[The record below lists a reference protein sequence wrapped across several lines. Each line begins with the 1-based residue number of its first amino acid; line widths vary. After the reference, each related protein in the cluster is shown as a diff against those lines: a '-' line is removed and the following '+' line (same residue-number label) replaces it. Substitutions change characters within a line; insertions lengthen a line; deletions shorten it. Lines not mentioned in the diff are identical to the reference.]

1 MAQLNVRLLGPFQAT
16 QREQDAIDFE
26 TAKARALLAY
36 LAVEADRP
44 HQREAL
50 AEMLWPD
57 RPEGAAR
64 ANLRHT
70 LAGLRHAI
78 GDRAGS
84 AERAR
89 SGDKDADPP
98 FLHVTRQTIQLNRSS
113 DAWVDAAEFDALVAR
128 GMAPGG
134 LGVRQLEEAVGLYRG
149 AFLEDVLVGD
159 SAAFEEWALLKREQ
173 YSRQALGVLDR
184 LAEWHSQ
191 LGDHERALAYAR
203 RRVELEPWD
212 EKGQRQVMRL
222 LAYGGQRR
230 AALAQYE
237 ACRRMLEEELGV
249 EPEEGTLLLCERI
262 RDETLEAP
270 PAAPGFLYE
279 QEEGSGGERAFF
291 VAREGELSRLRGFL
305 DRALG
310 GQGQVVFV
318 SGEAGSGK
326 TALMQA
332 FAREAQEAHPEL
344 VVVGGSG
351 VAYTGLGDPYH
362 PFREVLELLSGA
374 AEARWR
380 AGAMTAEHARRLW
393 NTLPLTV
400 QALVAGGPDLVDSF
414 IGSKGLVE
422 RARTCGPAEAEWLGE
437 LEELVERKAAAPAGA
452 ETQQSALFGQ
462 YTQVVQS
469 LARQVPLLLIL
480 DDLQWMDVGSI
491 SLLFHLGHHLEGS
504 RILIVGVYRP
514 AELAPGLYK
523 SEFGAQPGTS
533 KQQERHPLASLVN
546 EFKRR
551 FGDIEI
557 DLSQAEGRLFV
568 DTFVD
573 AQPNRLNT
581 VFRETLFDQ
590 TRGHPLFT
598 VELFRGLQERG
609 DLIQDEQGRWV
620 EGAMVDWKTLP
631 TRVEAVIA
639 ERIARLPEP
648 LQQALRVASVE
659 GETFT
664 AEVAAR
670 VLAVEEQEIVARM
683 SGELDKIHHLIRA
696 QGIRRLG
703 AEPSTS
709 GQCLSRYRFRHILFQ
724 KYLYGT
730 LDPVERGHLHEAVGT
745 ALEVLFGNS
754 EEEIVTIAP
763 QLARHFQEAGTV
775 DKAIEYLLQAG
786 KRATQMS
793 AAEEAIAH
801 FAQGL
806 ALLEPLPDTPER
818 ARRELALQIGLIG
831 PMLMIT
837 DPIALEVER
846 AHIRAWE
853 LFQKAKDTAPFL
865 PDLHYLAHFCISRGD
880 HRTANEITRQ
890 FVAQVEQTDN
900 VSLTLMAHSVRG
912 WNCFLRGELGPA
924 RAHLERASACADLQ
938 ASSPLAPFYRASLL
952 ALDPHVQTLGYLA
965 FLMWELGYPE
975 QALRRSQET
984 VALARKL
991 GLIQTLLVAYC
1002 LVGVFSMTCRDIQMA
1017 HEYGEI
1023 LIHLAAEPEHRIA
1036 YWEAAGHCVY
1046 GWALAMQGQGKAGI
1060 AQMQQGIAESRAIEA
1075 WLTHPCFATHLAQ
1088 VYGRT
1093 GQVEEGI
1100 ALLDEALA
1108 VARRNGEQWI
1118 DAEIFRLK
1126 GDLLLAQGEAVAD
1139 VEHAY
1144 WQAIELARQRDA
1156 RSWELRATT
1165 SLCRLWQKQG
1175 KREEGRK
1182 LLGEV
1187 YNWFTEGFD
1196 TPDLQEAKALLEEHT
1211 SRADMGF

>member
-1 MAQLNVRLLGPFQAT
+1 MTHLQVRLLGPFQVARSGRVIT
-16 QREQDAIDFE
+16 EFQ
-26 TAKARALLAY
+26 TTKTRALLVY

-64 ANLRHT
+64 ANLRHVLT
-70 LAGLRHAI
+70 NLRNVI
-78 GDRAGS
+78 GDRAQPDGCE
-84 AERAR
+84 AEP
-89 SGDKDADPP
+89 S
-98 FLHVTRQTIQLNRSS
+98 FLLTTRETIQFNTAS
-113 DAWVDAAEFDALVAR
+113 DVWVDVAEFESLAAR
-128 GMAPGG
+128 GVQTGRPNIG
-134 LGVRQLEEAVGLYRG
+134 QLKEAIELYQG
-149 AFLEDVLVGD
+149 NFLEDLSVGD
-159 SAAFEEWALLKREQ
+159 STAFEEWALLKREQ
-173 YSRQALGVLDR
+173 YSRQVSGVLSR
-184 LAEWHSQ
+184 LAEWYAQ
-191 LGDHERALAYAR
+191 MGEYERALEYAR
-203 RRVELEPWD
+203 QRVDLEPWD
-212 EKGQRQVMRL
+212 EERQRQVMRL
-222 LAYGGQRR
+222 MALAGQRSD
-230 AALAQYE
+230 ALAQYE
-237 ACRRMLEEELGV
+237 ACRRVLQEELGV
-249 EPEEGTLLLCERI
+249 EPEESTVLLYERI

-270 PAAPGFLYE
+270 PPAPGFLYE
-279 QEEGSGGERAFF
+279 QEEGSEGERAFF

-305 DRALG
+305 GRALG

-332 FAREAQEAHPEL
+332 FALGAQEAHPEL
-344 VVVGGSG
+344 VVAGGNG

-400 QALVAGGPDLVDSF
+400 RALVVGGPDLVDSF

-422 RARTCGPAEAEWLGE
+422 RARACGPAEAGWLGE
-437 LEELVERKAAAPAGA
+437 LEELVERKAAALAGA

-462 YTQVVQS
+462 YTRVVQS

-480 DDLQWMDVGSI
+480 DDLQWMDVGST
-491 SLLFHLGHHLEGS
+491 SLLFHLGHHLEGR
-504 RILIVGVYRP
+504 RILIVGAYRP
-514 AELAPGLYK
+514 AEVALGLHRV
-523 SEFGAQPGTS
+523 EFGAQPGTS

-568 DTFVD
+568 DAFVD

-581 VFRETLFDQ
+581 IFRETLFDL

-609 DLIQDEQGRWV
+609 DLIQDAQGRWV
-620 EGAMVDWKTLP
+620 EGTRVDWKTLP
-631 TRVEAVIA
+631 ARVEAVIA
-639 ERIARLPEP
+639 ERIARLPKP
-648 LQQALRVASVE
+648 LRQVLKVASVE

-670 VLAVEEQEIVARM
+670 VLAVEEQEIVVRM
-683 SGELDKIHHLIRA
+683 SGELDKIHHLIHA

-703 AEPSTS
+703 AGPSTS
-709 GQCLSRYRFRHILFQ
+709 GQWLSRYRFRHILFQ
-724 KYLYGT
+724 KYLYST
-730 LDPVERGHLHEAVGT
+730 LDPVERAHLHEAVGT
-745 ALEVLFGNS
+745 AMEVIFGNS
-754 EEEIVTIAP
+754 EDEIATIAP

-775 DKAIEYLLQAG
+775 DKAVDYLLQAG
-786 KRATQMS
+786 KRATRIS

-818 ARRELALQIGLIG
+818 ARRELALQIGLLG
-831 PMLMIT
+831 PLLMNAS
-837 DPIALEVER
+837 PAVLEVER

-853 LFQKAKDTAPFL
+853 LFQKAKDTASFL
-865 PDLHYLAHFCISRGD
+865 PDLFYLAHFCSSRGD
-880 HRTANEITRQ
+880 HRTTNEITRQ
-890 FVAQVEQTDN
+890 LVAQAEHANN

-924 RAHLERASACADLQ
+924 HTHLERAIACANLQ
-938 ASSPLAPFYRASLL
+938 ASSPLDPFYRSNLL
-952 ALDPHVQTLGYLA
+952 APDPSVLTLGYLSL
-965 FLMWELGYPE
+965 LMWELGYPE

-984 VALARKL
+984 IALARKL

-1002 LVGVFSMTCRDIQMA
+1002 EAGICAMMRQDIQLA
-1017 HEYGEI
+1017 HEYGEV
-1023 LIHLAAEPEHRIA
+1023 LVHLTAKHRNA
-1036 YWEAAGHCVY
+1036 FGEVAGHCIY

-1060 AQMQQGIAESRAIEA
+1060 AQMRQGVAESKAIEG
-1075 WLTHPCFATHLAQ
+1075 WLLHPYFATHLAQ
-1088 VYGRT
+1088 VYGQT
-1093 GQVEEGI
+1093 GQVKEGI

-1118 DAEIFRLK
+1118 DTEIFRLR
-1126 GDLLLAQGEAVAD
+1126 GDLLLARGEAAAD

-1144 WQAIELARQRDA
+1144 GQAIELARQRGA
-1156 RSWELRATT
+1156 RSRELRATT

-1175 KREEGRK
+1175 KREEGQK
-1182 LLGEV
+1182 LLV
-1187 YNWFTEGFD
+1187 DIYNWFTEGFD
-1196 TPDLQEAKALLEEHT
+1196 TPDLQEAKVLLESLSH
-1211 SRADMGF
+1211 R

>member
-1 MAQLNVRLLGPFQAT
+1 MTHLQVRLLGPFQVARSGRVIT
-16 QREQDAIDFE
+16 EFQ
-26 TAKARALLAY
+26 TTKTRALLVY
-36 LAVEADRP
+36 LAVESDRP
-44 HQREAL
+44 HRRAAL
-50 AEMLWPD
+50 AEMLWPN
-57 RPEGAAR
+57 RAEGAAR
-64 ANLRHT
+64 ANLRHI
-70 LAGLRHAI
+70 LADLRRAI
-78 GDRAGS
+78 GCYD
-84 AERAR
+84 AEP
-89 SGDKDADPP
+89 S
-98 FLHVTRQTIQLNRSS
+98 FLLTTRETIQFNIAS
-113 DAWVDAAEFDALVAR
+113 DVWVDVAEFESLAAR
-128 GMAPGG
+128 GVQTGHPNIG
-134 LGVRQLEEAVGLYRG
+134 QLKEALALYRG
-149 AFLEDVLVGD
+149 YFLEDLSVGD
-159 SAAFEEWALLKREQ
+159 SAAFEEWVLLKREQ
-173 YSRQALGVLDR
+173 YSRQALDVLDR
-184 LAEWHSQ
+184 LAEWYSR
-191 LGDHERALAYAR
+191 LGNHERALAYAR
-203 RRVELEPWD
+203 QRVELEPWD

-222 LAYGGQRR
+222 LAYGGRR
-230 AALAQYE
+230 GAALAQYE
-237 ACRRMLEEELGV
+237 ACRRTLEEELGV
-249 EPEEGTLLLCERI
+249 EPEESTVLLYERI

-270 PAAPGFLYE
+270 FSAPGFLYE
-279 QEEGSGGERAFF
+279 QEEGPGGERAFF

-326 TALMQA
+326 TALVQA
-332 FAREAQEAHPEL
+332 FALGAQETHPEL
-344 VVVGGSG
+344 VVVGGNG

-422 RARTCGPAEAEWLGE
+422 RARTCGPAEAGWLGK
-437 LEELVERKAAAPAGA
+437 LEELVERKVAAPAGA
-452 ETQQSALFGQ
+452 GTQQSALFGQ
-462 YTQVVQS
+462 YTRVVQS

-504 RILIVGVYRP
+504 RILIVGAYRP
-514 AELAPGLYK
+514 AEVALGPHR

-568 DTFVD
+568 DMFVD

-590 TRGHPLFT
+590 TKGHPLFT

-620 EGAMVDWKTLP
+620 EGTTVDWKTLP

-670 VLAVEEQEIVARM
+670 VLAVDEREIVARM
-683 SGELDKIHHLIRA
+683 SGELDKIHHLVYA

-703 AEPSTS
+703 AESSTS

-745 ALEVLFGNS
+745 AMEVIFGNS
-754 EEEIVTIAP
+754 EEEIATIAP
-763 QLARHFQEAGTV
+763 QLARHFREAGTI
-775 DKAIEYLLQAG
+775 DKAIDYLLQAG

-801 FAQGL
+801 FTQGL
-806 ALLEPLPDTPER
+806 ALLELLSDTPER

-831 PMLMIT
+831 PLLMNASPT
-837 DPIALEVER
+837 VLEVEQ

-853 LFQKAKDTAPFL
+853 LFQKAKDTVSFL
-865 PDLHYLAHFCISRGD
+865 PDLRYLAHFCTSRGD

-890 FVAQVEQTDN
+890 FVAQVEHADK

-924 RAHLERASACADLQ
+924 RAHLERAIACADLQ
-938 ASSPLAPFYRASLL
+938 ASSSLVPFCRSNLL

-965 FLMWELGYPE
+965 FVMWELGYPE

-984 VALARKL
+984 IALARKL
-991 GLIQTLLVAYC
+991 GFIQTLSVAYC
-1002 LVGVFSMTCRDIQMA
+1002 LVGVCSMVRRDIQMA

-1023 LIHLAAEPEHRIA
+1023 LIHLTLAAEHRIA
-1036 YWEAAGHCVY
+1036 YWEAAGHCIY
-1046 GWALAMQGQGKAGI
+1046 GWALAMQGQDKAGI
-1060 AQMQQGIAESRAIEA
+1060 PKMRQGVAEGRAIEA
-1075 WLTHPCFATHLAQ
+1075 WLTHPCFVTHLAQ
-1088 VYGRT
+1088 VYGQT

-1100 ALLDEALA
+1100 ALLNEALA
-1108 VARRNGEQWI
+1108 VASRNGEQWI
-1118 DAEIFRLK
+1118 DTEIFRLR
-1126 GDLLLAQGEAVAD
+1126 GDLLLAQGAAVAD
-1139 VEHAY
+1139 VEHTY
-1144 WQAIELARQRDA
+1144 WQTIELARQRGA
-1156 RSWELRATT
+1156 RSRELRATT

-1175 KREEGRK
+1175 KRDEGRK
-1182 LLGEV
+1182 LLAEI

-1196 TPDLQEAKALLEEHT
+1196 TPDLQEARTLLEAL
-1211 SRADMGF
+1211 S